1 MFSIFDFLNIYSV
14 LGCAFLLC
22 WFYSRSAYNYW
33 RKLKVK
39 YLEPVPFLG
48 HTAPTLFHLISFH
61 EQYDKFYKA
70 LYDEPFGGI
79 YEILQPQLIV
89 KDPELVS
96 AILTKDFK
104 HFYDHGFE
112 QMVSKDKNVDPLNA
126 NLFFADGER
135 WKVLRQQMSP
145 VFTSGKLKL
154 MHDQILNCVHLLT
167 ENIDN
172 LMSGRGTTD
181 VGLKMLFEKLTIDII
196 GSCAFG
202 IDCNSLKSNEKFTE
216 MGRET
221 VKLRLMVT
229 LRMIIAIF
237 STRLA
242 NWLKITI
249 MRKEVNDFFLHLAL
263 DTMDYRRQRGVN
275 RNDLLQLLME
285 LQNSHVDPK
294 FAVGDKDKKILI
306 TGKLL
311 CTYLKIRGRYVYN
324 WRSGLVFSLFKCKI
338 KEFKKK
344 IEKKS
349 FVGYGK

>member
-1 MFSIFDFLNIYSV
+1 MQGIFWLLFSSTGTMFSIFNFLNIYSV

-22 WFYSRSAYNYW
+22 WFYSRSVYNYW

-48 HTAPTLFHLISFH
+48 NTAPTLFHLTSFH
-61 EQYDKFYKA
+61 EQYEKIYKA
-70 LYDEPFGGI
+70 LYDERFGGI

-104 HFYDHGFE
+104 HFYDHGLE
-112 QMVSKDKNVDPLNA
+112 QMVCKDKNVDPLNA

-172 LMSGRGTTD
+172 LMGGRGSTD

-202 IDCNSLKSNEKFTE
+202 IDCNSLKSNEKFSE

-221 VKLRLMVT
+221 VKLRPMVT
-229 LRMIIAIF
+229 LRMMVSIF

-242 NWLKITI
+242 NWLKITFL
-249 MRKEVNDFFLHLAL
+249 RKEVNDFFLHLAL

-285 LQNSHVDPK
+285 LQNSHVDSK
-294 FAVGDKDKKILI
+294 FAVGDKDKKILL

-311 CTYLKIRGRYVYN
+311 CI
-324 WRSGLVFSLFKCKI
+324 
-338 KEFKKK
+338 
-344 IEKKS
+344 
-349 FVGYGK
+349 